1 MTLPKASLLLSV
13 LLGMSWLVAEPK
25 VIALVTDKPSTKGI
39 WSRIK
44 DHEALKLG
52 AGVVLEEYIGRA
64 EGLRQLDW
72 LSTAGTSGI
81 VRSGLYIF
89 QSVNPWQQWR
99 ELIQADL
106 FVDFD
111 VSEDGRFS
119 IEIHSQ
125 RGTREKEIT
134 RAFLRP
140 KEATASL
147 IKFVFES
154 AGEKLGESMKTELS
168 DPETKE
174 PNLFLAWAAW
184 IGYSPNFYNDNPWSD
199 PNKSAADIISG
210 DPKFVRGMAWALP
223 IRLKPIMSRS
233 TKGTIKKR
241 PANPVDFDNHVLSL
255 LDTRY
260 ALLVIPGYQKR
271 LDDPH
276 LFQDSL
282 KILAAT
288 EIHFEPADAEAGD
301 EDLLGV
307 TEVKA
312 VEKIK
317 STPLIRSNVCLAL
330 SGNKNQK
337 AIETLLTV
345 LSVDETVIAR
355 EAAAEALGGWSD
367 NEEIIESLDK
377 ASSEDEEVGVR
388 LSSYKSLA
396 KIKALSEERLTR
408 ALDDK
413 SAAVKS
419 FAFSWLAGQKGTSQR
434 VQKLVLAAING
445 QEIALRLQALGIAG
459 SVFNDDK
466 SIQPALKNALSSS
479 TSDEQLAAL
488 NLVRHFRTPELVGA
502 VEGLLEDDSEAVRSL
517 AVKVTLLLEPGSLDK
532 VLLTAGG
539 DKAEAVQS
547 ELAHGI
553 GLYGN
558 KKHKGYLQHLLES
571 DHRNVRHAASNA
583 IYRIA
588 ADDRSTTIRSML
600 VDPSTRVNFA
610 AIRLISKL
618 KDKSLTGSLVWS
630 VENHANEYVR
640 TRSLKSLDK
649 MDHPAVHDLCMKNL
663 SSPFWVVRIHAAD
676 ILTRRSDVA
685 DAPELKKALDE
696 NDDPWL
702 KLVLEDAICRSK
714 GRPIPER
721 IRLRLGKRKYLEGGE
736 RPNGMQ
742 LWLGEIPEDSKEARR
757 LVDEGYRFGRVFS
770 APKNNSMWAMGT
782 WEDSKGKMDAYLL
795 HIREQIGVEME
806 KTARFLNHLMFFD
819 EPHHPG
825 GGNGQDRQR
834 AFLLEYGRPDLLE
847 GSKKL
852 PPDVSRAFSYWQ
864 RLTTGELSNFIVK
877 LTRITFGRKYPD
889 LKFFPQTMSYYG
901 GATVDIFDKL
911 DTDGDYSW
919 RYDNSNIFGHYSKTA
934 VMRAIHPDQPVSM
947 VTWMGWI
954 RPARFTLDRV
964 FTDTKYPAGPWR
976 PRSYVGSRA
985 ALAMYIGGSESGF
998 FNHVGYDP
1006 ISARGKDIGGLA
1018 TWEKTPFSA
1027 ELAGVIDKRM
1037 LGGDRAIWEKK
1048 RKAIE
1053 GQVTAEMKPAKTGD
1067 PLEGEEE
1074 EAEADEIA
1082 DFIDEAEGTKRVTIE
1097 DVVIERY
1104 EAERN
1109 KSFMNAMLGCSWMN
1123 IFNCDVTRA
1132 MANLPRPKNPTQETL
1147 LILARGNRFNG
1158 EGATFVMPAIALC
1171 DGFDMCPT
1179 FDCVRLTDLNRYDTI
1194 MLLDGVDGVT
1204 SLLVKKINAWLRS
1217 KENGFLYVSG
1227 DLNTSKSFFPELVFD
1242 KLEEN
1247 FLWEGKVQP
1256 VASATVEEDV
1266 LDRHGKKTGKTR
1278 TVPARLPEFQAS
1290 GKGSLKDRAAR
1301 LRFTWEG
1308 EIEPLLSSQGKT
1320 ILARWKAPDEVKSV
1334 VVFEGVTEAGPVYT
1348 QALEKI
1354 ILHLDKMRSSRV
1366 KRNRHWGHLS
1376 METDQFIIQVATSG
1390 YRSLQSARPRQLSG
1404 VDIITGVIN
1413 PIVKHSECALVLK
1426 DYVGPYAGGKGDWA
1440 VMAASELKEM
1450 KVVDE
1455 RILRILSRGVT
1466 RVTHIG
1472 DTDIKLRDEDA
1483 FVKVENQVY
1492 VWEKMWEGKKAFSV
1506 AEIPGGRELH
1516 FSSEELVE
1524 VFAIQK

>member
-1 MTLPKASLLLSV
+1 
-13 LLGMSWLVAEPK
+13 
-25 VIALVTDKPSTKGI
+25 
-39 WSRIK
+39 
-44 DHEALKLG
+44 
-52 AGVVLEEYIGRA
+52 
-64 EGLRQLDW
+64 
-72 LSTAGTSGI
+72 
-81 VRSGLYIF
+81 
-89 QSVNPWQQWR
+89 
-99 ELIQADL
+99 
-106 FVDFD
+106 
-111 VSEDGRFS
+111 
-119 IEIHSQ
+119 
-125 RGTREKEIT
+125 
-134 RAFLRP
+134 
-140 KEATASL
+140 
-147 IKFVFES
+147 
-154 AGEKLGESMKTELS
+154 
-168 DPETKE
+168 
-174 PNLFLAWAAW
+174 
-184 IGYSPNFYNDNPWSD
+184 
-199 PNKSAADIISG
+199 
-210 DPKFVRGMAWALP
+210 
-223 IRLKPIMSRS
+223 
-233 TKGTIKKR
+233 
-241 PANPVDFDNHVLSL
+241 
-255 LDTRY
+255 
-260 ALLVIPGYQKR
+260 
-271 LDDPH
+271 
-276 LFQDSL
+276 
-282 KILAAT
+282 
-288 EIHFEPADAEAGD
+288 
-301 EDLLGV
+301 
-307 TEVKA
+307 
-312 VEKIK
+312 
-317 STPLIRSNVCLAL
+317 
-330 SGNKNQK
+330 
-337 AIETLLTV
+337 
-345 LSVDETVIAR
+345 
-355 EAAAEALGGWSD
+355 
-367 NEEIIESLDK
+367 
-377 ASSEDEEVGVR
+377 
-388 LSSYKSLA
+388 
-396 KIKALSEERLTR
+396 
-408 ALDDK
+408 
-413 SAAVKS
+413 
-419 FAFSWLAGQKGTSQR
+419 
-434 VQKLVLAAING
+434 
-445 QEIALRLQALGIAG
+445 
-459 SVFNDDK
+459 
-466 SIQPALKNALSSS
+466 
-479 TSDEQLAAL
+479 
-488 NLVRHFRTPELVGA
+488 
-502 VEGLLEDDSEAVRSL
+502 
-517 AVKVTLLLEPGSLDK
+517 
-532 VLLTAGG
+532 
-539 DKAEAVQS
+539 
-547 ELAHGI
+547 
-553 GLYGN
+553 
-558 KKHKGYLQHLLES
+558 
-571 DHRNVRHAASNA
+571 
-583 IYRIA
+583 
-588 ADDRSTTIRSML
+588 RSML

-1123 IFNCDVTRA
+1123 IFNCD
-1132 MANLPRPKNPTQETL
+1132 
-1147 LILARGNRFNG
+1147 
-1158 EGATFVMPAIALC
+1158 
-1171 DGFDMCPT
+1171 
-1179 FDCVRLTDLNRYDTI
+1179 
-1194 MLLDGVDGVT
+1194 
-1204 SLLVKKINAWLRS
+1204 
-1217 KENGFLYVSG
+1217 
-1227 DLNTSKSFFPELVFD
+1227 
-1242 KLEEN
+1242 
-1247 FLWEGKVQP
+1247 
-1256 VASATVEEDV
+1256 
-1266 LDRHGKKTGKTR
+1266 
-1278 TVPARLPEFQAS
+1278 
-1290 GKGSLKDRAAR
+1290 
-1301 LRFTWEG
+1301 
-1308 EIEPLLSSQGKT
+1308 
-1320 ILARWKAPDEVKSV
+1320 
-1334 VVFEGVTEAGPVYT
+1334 
-1348 QALEKI
+1348 
-1354 ILHLDKMRSSRV
+1354 
-1366 KRNRHWGHLS
+1366 
-1376 METDQFIIQVATSG
+1376 
-1390 YRSLQSARPRQLSG
+1390 
-1404 VDIITGVIN
+1404 
-1413 PIVKHSECALVLK
+1413 
-1426 DYVGPYAGGKGDWA
+1426 
-1440 VMAASELKEM
+1440 
-1450 KVVDE
+1450 
-1455 RILRILSRGVT
+1455 
-1466 RVTHIG
+1466 
-1472 DTDIKLRDEDA
+1472 
-1483 FVKVENQVY
+1483 
-1492 VWEKMWEGKKAFSV
+1492 
-1506 AEIPGGRELH
+1506 
-1516 FSSEELVE
+1516 
-1524 VFAIQK
+1524 